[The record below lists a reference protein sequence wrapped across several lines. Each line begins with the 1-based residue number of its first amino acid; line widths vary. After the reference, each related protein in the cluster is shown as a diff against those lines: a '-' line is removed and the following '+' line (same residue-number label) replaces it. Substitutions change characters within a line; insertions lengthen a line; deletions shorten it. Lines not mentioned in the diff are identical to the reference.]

1 MKNKCLS
8 QEEIDDLKQA
18 FDLFINEETEKISP
32 NEIFEAMKTL
42 GLESKNPIIYEFIGN
57 IKENELY
64 KEGINFEEFI
74 DLIKE
79 EIISRESKDNLKR
92 IFHLF
97 KTNPNSEGININDI
111 KKILNDIGD
120 HMDDKVIEDI
130 IKTVSKNGKEI
141 TFNEFYEI
149 MNKPNFN

>member
-64 KEGINFEEFI
+64 KEGKNLEEFI
-74 DLIKE
+74 DLKKE
-79 EIISRESKDNLKR
+79 KII
-92 IFHLF
+92 
-97 KTNPNSEGININDI
+97 
-111 KKILNDIGD
+111 
-120 HMDDKVIEDI
+120 
-130 IKTVSKNGKEI
+130 
-141 TFNEFYEI
+141 
-149 MNKPNFN
+149 

>member
-1 MKNKCLS
+1 MKNKCLT
-8 QEEIDDLKQA
+8 QDEIDDLKQA
-18 FDLFINEETEKISP
+18 FDLFIDDKTEKIIP
-32 NEIFEAMKTL
+32 NELFEAMKTL

-57 IKENELY
+57 IKDNNLY

-74 DLIKE
+74 ELVNN

-97 KTNPNSEGININDI
+97 KINPYSEGIGFEDI

-120 HMDDKVIEDI
+120 HMDDKEIEDI

-141 TFNEFYEI
+141 MFNEFFEI
-149 MNKPNFN
+149 MN

>member
-1 MKNKCLS
+1 MKNKCLI

-18 FDLFINEETEKISP
+18 FDLFIDDKTEKISP

-57 IKENELY
+57 IKNNDLY
-64 KEGINFEEFI
+64 KEGIKFEDFI
-74 DLIKE
+74 ELVNN
-79 EIISRESKDNLKR
+79 EIILRESKDNLKR

-97 KTNPNSEGININDI
+97 KNNPNSEGIGFEDI

-120 HMDDKVIEDI
+120 HMDDKEIEDI

-141 TFNEFYEI
+141 KFNEFFEI
-149 MNKPNFN
+149 MN

>member
-1 MKNKCLS
+1 MKNKCLT
-8 QEEIDDLKQA
+8 QDEIDDLKQA
-18 FDLFINEETEKISP
+18 FDLFIDDKTEKISP
-32 NEIFEAMKTL
+32 NEIYEAMKTL
-42 GLESKNPIIYEFIGN
+42 GLESKNPVIYEFIGN
-57 IKENELY
+57 IKDNDLY
-64 KEGINFEEFI
+64 KEGIKFEEFI
-74 DLIKE
+74 ELVNN

-120 HMDDKVIEDI
+120 HMDDKEIEDI

-141 TFNEFYEI
+141 MFNEFFEI
-149 MNKPNFN
+149 MN

>member
-1 MKNKCLS
+1 MKNKCLI

-18 FDLFINEETEKISP
+18 FDLFIDDKTEKISP

-57 IKENELY
+57 IKNNDLY
-64 KEGINFEEFI
+64 KEGIKFEEFI
-74 DLIKE
+74 ELVNN
-79 EIISRESKDNLKR
+79 EIIFRESKDNLKR

-97 KTNPNSEGININDI
+97 KNNPNSEGIGFEDI

-120 HMDDKVIEDI
+120 HMDDKEIEDI

-141 TFNEFYEI
+141 KFNEFFEI
-149 MNKPNFN
+149 MN

>member
-1 MKNKCLS
+1 MKNKCLI
-8 QEEIDDLKQA
+8 QDEIDDLKLA
-18 FDLFINEETEKISP
+18 FDLFIDDKTEKISP

-57 IKENELY
+57 IKNNDLY
-64 KEGINFEEFI
+64 KEGIKFEDFI
-74 DLIKE
+74 ELVNN
-79 EIISRESKDNLKR
+79 EIILRESKDNLKR

-97 KTNPNSEGININDI
+97 KNNPNSEGIGFEDI

-120 HMDDKVIEDI
+120 HMDDKEIEDI

-141 TFNEFYEI
+141 KFNEFFEI
-149 MNKPNFN
+149 MN

>member
-1 MKNKCLS
+1 MKNKCLT
-8 QEEIDDLKQA
+8 QDEIDDLKQA
-18 FDLFINEETEKISP
+18 FDLFIDDKTEKIIP
-32 NEIFEAMKTL
+32 NELFEAMKTL

-57 IKENELY
+57 IKDNNLY

-74 DLIKE
+74 ELVNN

-97 KTNPNSEGININDI
+97 KNNPNSEGIGFEDI

-120 HMDDKVIEDI
+120 HMDDKEIEDI

-141 TFNEFYEI
+141 MLNEFFEI
-149 MNKPNFN
+149 MN

>member
-1 MKNKCLS
+1 MKNKCLI

-18 FDLFINEETEKISP
+18 FDLFIDDKTEKISP
-32 NEIFEAMKTL
+32 SEIFEAMKTL

-57 IKENELY
+57 IKNNDLY
-64 KEGINFEEFI
+64 KEGIKFEDFI
-74 DLIKE
+74 ELVNN
-79 EIISRESKDNLKR
+79 EIILRESKDNLKR

-97 KTNPNSEGININDI
+97 KNNPNSEGIGFEDI

-120 HMDDKVIEDI
+120 HMDDKEIEDI

-141 TFNEFYEI
+141 KFNEFFEI
-149 MNKPNFN
+149 MN

>member
-1 MKNKCLS
+1 MKNKCLI

-18 FDLFINEETEKISP
+18 FDLFIDDKTEKISP

-42 GLESKNPIIYEFIGN
+42 GLESKNPVIYEFIGN
-57 IKENELY
+57 IKDNDLY
-64 KEGINFEEFI
+64 KEGIKFEDFI
-74 DLIKE
+74 ELVNN
-79 EIISRESKDNLKR
+79 EIILRESKDNLKR

-97 KTNPNSEGININDI
+97 KNNPNSEGIGFEDI

-120 HMDDKVIEDI
+120 HMDDKEIEDI

-141 TFNEFYEI
+141 KFNEFFEI
-149 MNKPNFN
+149 MN

>member
-1 MKNKCLS
+1 MKNKCLI

-18 FDLFINEETEKISP
+18 FDLFIDDKTEKISP

-57 IKENELY
+57 IKNNDLY
-64 KEGINFEEFI
+64 KEGIKFEDFI
-74 DLIKE
+74 ELVNN
-79 EIISRESKDNLKR
+79 EIILRESKDNLKR

-97 KTNPNSEGININDI
+97 KNNPNSEGIGFEDI

-120 HMDDKVIEDI
+120 HMDDKEIENI

-141 TFNEFYEI
+141 KFNEFFEI
-149 MNKPNFN
+149 MN

>member
-1 MKNKCLS
+1 MKNKCLI

-18 FDLFINEETEKISP
+18 FDLFIDDKTEKISP

-57 IKENELY
+57 IKNNDLY
-64 KEGINFEEFI
+64 KEGIKFEDFI
-74 DLIKE
+74 ELVNN
-79 EIISRESKDNLKR
+79 EIILRESKDNLKR

-97 KTNPNSEGININDI
+97 KNNPNSEGIGFEDI

-120 HMDDKVIEDI
+120 HMDDKEIEDI

-141 TFNEFYEI
+141 MFNEFFEI
-149 MNKPNFN
+149 MN